1 MKLIWVTFNTCATLV
16 LTSQTTVRRL
26 MVVLQTPPHRP
37 SLRTTWILVHISGN
51 LTYMATWYCTVI
63 KYTIA
68 DAWHFIYNNWK
79 MKSHPTEGHN
89 IVSNCGRMHHLP
101 SLFSKCS
108 RYFQNIISNRVRM
121 RQSTS
126 LFSKV
131 PRLPATYFTPLDEVK
146 TCAVFLIAVLN
157 IVSKSVIIHA
167 KASLFQ
173 NDLCGTIS
181 FQIPSKYTINR
192 PYFHFCS
199 AV

>member
-1 MKLIWVTFNTCATLV
+1 
-16 LTSQTTVRRL
+16 
-26 MVVLQTPPHRP
+26 
-37 SLRTTWILVHISGN
+37 
-51 LTYMATWYCTVI
+51 
-63 KYTIA
+63 
-68 DAWHFIYNNWK
+68 
-79 MKSHPTEGHN
+79 
-89 IVSNCGRMHHLP
+89 
-101 SLFSKCS
+101 
-108 RYFQNIISNRVRM
+108 M

-146 TCAVFLIAVLN
+146 TCAIFLIAVLN

-167 KASLFQ
+167 NASLFQ